1 MSSQNKPENSLIYQE
16 NVQKSQ
22 IRSRK
27 SKTRFSLENDSD
39 ANECIESELKMDGAS
54 YADIKT
60 QFDSLNAENDN
71 YYASNDNKRAEMNGS
86 NWESVKSE
94 MDDLISLEHGYESGF
109 NIVKNII
116 ILKVKIVKF
125 IHLVSHNS

>member
-1 MSSQNKPENSLIYQE
+1 
-16 NVQKSQ
+16 
-22 IRSRK
+22 
-27 SKTRFSLENDSD
+27 
-39 ANECIESELKMDGAS
+39 MDGAS

-71 YYASNDNKRAEMNGS
+71 YYASNDNKWAEMTGS
-86 NWESVKSE
+86 NWESVTSE
-94 MDDLISLEHGYESGF
+94 MDDLISLEHGYKSRF